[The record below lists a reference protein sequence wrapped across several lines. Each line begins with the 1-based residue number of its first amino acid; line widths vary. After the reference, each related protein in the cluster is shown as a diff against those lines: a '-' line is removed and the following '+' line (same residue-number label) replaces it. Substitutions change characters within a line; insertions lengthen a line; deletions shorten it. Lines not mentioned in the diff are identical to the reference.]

1 MDSPLLTGN
10 TQWACS
16 STPPVENVSVKIYGR
31 SMPPVLAELHKR
43 LGHRREEEFVL
54 IDQVHA
60 PRLPASRRTEW
71 GESKLKAILFTVILV
86 LLVYSAFK
94 IVPIYV
100 QNYQLNDKMQ
110 EVARFAVVNRY
121 NEEQI
126 RDTIFKEIQS
136 LEIPAKREDIKVSS
150 SPAIVRISVDYS
162 VPVDLLFYHMDLHF
176 TPSSENKSIL

>member
-1 MDSPLLTGN
+1 M
-10 TQWACS
+10 
-16 STPPVENVSVKIYGR
+16 
-31 SMPPVLAELHKR
+31 MPPVVAELHR
-43 LGHRREEEFVL
+43 RPGHRREEEFVL
-54 IDQVHA
+54 FDQIHA
-60 PRLPASRRTEW
+60 PRLPASRRREW
-71 GESKLKAILFTVILV
+71 GEGRLKAVVYTAILV
-86 LLVYSAFK
+86 LIVYSAFK
-94 IVPIYV
+94 IVPAYV
-100 QNYQLNDKMQ
+100 QNYQLSDKMQ
-110 EVARFAVVNRY
+110 ETARFAVVNRY

>member
-1 MDSPLLTGN
+1 M
-10 TQWACS
+10 
-16 STPPVENVSVKIYGR
+16 
-31 SMPPVLAELHKR
+31 MPPVVAEL
-43 LGHRREEEFVL
+43 RRRQKGIAGRKNFVL
-54 IDQVHA
+54 LDQVHA
-60 PRLPASRRTEW
+60 LRLSASRRAEW
-71 GESKLKAILFTVILV
+71 GESKLKAIVFTVILV

-94 IVPIYV
+94 LVPIYV
-100 QNYQLNDKMQ
+100 QNYQLSDKMQ
-110 EVARFAVVNRY
+110 ETARFAVVNRY

-150 SPAIVRISVDYS
+150 SPALVRISVDYS

>member
-1 MDSPLLTGN
+1 ML
-10 TQWACS
+10 
-16 STPPVENVSVKIYGR
+16 
-31 SMPPVLAELHKR
+31 
-43 LGHRREEEFVL
+43 F
-54 IDQVHA
+54 DQIHA
-60 PRLPASRRTEW
+60 PRLSASRRREW
-71 GESKLKAILFTVILV
+71 GEGRLKAIVYTAILL

-94 IVPIYV
+94 IVPAYV
-100 QNYQLNDKMQ
+100 QNYQLSDKMQ
-110 EVARFAVVNRY
+110 ETARFAVVNRY